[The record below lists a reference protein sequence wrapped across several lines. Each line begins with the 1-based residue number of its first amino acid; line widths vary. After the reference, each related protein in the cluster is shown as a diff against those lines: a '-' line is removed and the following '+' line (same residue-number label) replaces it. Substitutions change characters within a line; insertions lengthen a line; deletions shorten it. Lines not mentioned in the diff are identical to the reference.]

1 VHVLTPARSIAH
13 SLSPSHTHTPPDT
26 HGVRFEIG
34 YILQG
39 AHRTPGFFYIYIY
52 NKFVLYLFYYTGVTF
67 ESGDMLHDALDDA
80 KILILA
86 SQCWDAELRAAVSR
100 KLRGLG
106 SKP

>member
-1 VHVLTPARSIAH
+1 L
-13 SLSPSHTHTPPDT
+13 
-26 HGVRFEIG
+26 
-34 YILQG
+34 
-39 AHRTPGFFYIYIY
+39 FYI
-52 NKFVLYLFYYTGVTF
+52 FLYYTGVTF